1 MIFWAVLVARRCLIT
16 HIAADLIAA
25 PVDIIKLYKLTARVW
40 PTNTGC
46 IVVVEGDV
54 VCTIDSVEAARHI
67 IKRVVVNADVMCIV
81 LNKDANTVLT
91 WATWADLVVVDTY
104 IGHSRPLD
112 TRTIWV

>member
-25 PVDIIKLYKLTARVW
+25 PVDIIKLHNLTTRVW

-46 IVVVEGDV
+46 IVMVEGDV
-54 VCTIDSVEAARHI
+54 VCTIGSVEAARHI
-67 IKRVVVNADVMCIV
+67 IKRVVVNADVVRIRDS
-81 LNKDANTVLT
+81 DAVTILPWT
-91 WATWADLVVVDTY
+91 TRTDLVVVDTY